1 MKTGSMTLF
10 STMRKHFA
18 FRGLG
23 LGLSFLQVLTMPIL
37 SVANAQQITPDGRSD
52 TSLTVNGNVTDIYT
66 NTRYGNTGLNSFS
79 VFNVYQGNEVNLFLP
94 TQTDNLVNMVTDQQ
108 TVIDGMLSAY
118 KDGKIGGN
126 VYFLNPH
133 GVVVG
138 RSGVVNVGRLSM
150 VTPTFRFM
158 DSMFGPGNVISAPS
172 IRAVLDNEMPI
183 SRSGLIDVRGQIN
196 APSGSNLQAGNL
208 SVSGGVQSGA
218 RAVVAIDSLVNLSPS
233 ISQTSIVSLDGVVV
247 PDSKLAA
254 LDDMIITGDVSA
266 DGHNGGDAGTIQLL
280 AEGDITLG
288 AGASVTANAANGGD
302 AGSVVVMAQGTSTL
316 RRGAAISADASGS
329 GAGGFVEFSA
339 RDTVELAGG
348 SLSANAENGR
358 QGDILIDPQNIVI
371 SADLLRNDG
380 ANADGGASG
389 GGTSWNAGSLT
400 LQADDN
406 ITLSSNVTV
415 SSRVV
420 ANAAN
425 ATAHRNDSSTGASGN
440 ITLEAQNITLQQGS
454 MLTAEGN
461 NSFAGGTVL
470 LDADSPER
478 ASITLDGA
486 TLRGGTVLLDAD
498 AVQSDVSVYANP
510 TGVASATITLE
521 NNATIT
527 ASDNASLSAN
537 ALQDDPGYAGGILF
551 QFDARRARSAIRLDN
566 SSLTAGQNVIIDSA
580 AEMQTDLSKQGWASL
595 ASLLPIDVAVAVTE
609 SSAAVDVTGTS
620 SITATSG
627 DVSIDAG
634 ADTRSTVYAN
644 STSLGLGLVAG
655 VSVTDNQ
662 ANVNITDDV
671 AISGADVS
679 LRSRTRSQITAVG
692 DASAAPIAGV
702 SASLAAAVGILNDN
716 TTTSVSGNAGITATG
731 DIDVL
736 ADSEVSA
743 IFAARA
749 TSDDDF
755 SSTVNEKFDTGIDNT
770 SQLDQEFLGY
780 NLQDI
785 LKSGVSEVIT
795 QITEALSSDDEDDGN
810 KFQLGG
816 AMVYAD
822 VKNNTVAEV
831 VANDEAGSTNAPTL
845 TAGQAVDVAA
855 QGVTQAQ
862 SFASGR
868 TDNPTFG
875 GQAGI
880 GIQMVENRLRA
891 EVSGANQAD
900 VSIAATDLTVR
911 AESTSYSG
919 DFDNQTRFG
928 VFASSGVGGGGSD
941 DDGGVG
947 IAGAI
952 ALSINEV
959 NDTQALI
966 GDNSSL
972 SITGDAA
979 LSAVN
984 DTEVKATADGSSEA
998 HQVADE
1004 LFALMMDDNS
1014 SEAASDPDVSGG
1026 TLGIGASVAVATHK
1040 NTTRAEFASSAQF
1053 VGGDN
1058 PDSLSVT
1065 AEQTSSTETESKAAG
1080 AGSISIVPLASVTLA
1095 RNSALATIASG
1106 SGTITTQG
1114 NITVSSQQTIT
1125 SSAVGDGEAT
1135 TSDSGNFAIGIS
1147 AGVTIADDSNEAS
1160 VYRNLNSNGGD
1171 ISITATSR
1179 RIVRAG
1185 AKALSGVGEGG
1196 GDDSGGDA
1204 DGNGDTST
1212 DNATDNAS
1220 NSTGEA
1226 SEGISTLLAGFSSD
1240 SDDDESS
1247 YDFSE
1252 QMSQDTDA
1260 LTDGADLGSIGGDGE
1275 DEDSTKITIAAAMGV
1290 TYAESVS
1297 KALIGDQVQLNAGV
1311 GAVSVET
1318 FSNTDMSADADASV
1332 SGGDYNIGGAV
1343 GLNIVQ
1349 NDNKASIGSGANVTS
1364 GDVTVT
1370 AGMQSQLME
1379 DNSTDD
1385 VNVIAADA
1393 VAGAGTGEF
1402 SLAGSVGLNLVMR
1415 NNTSAVISTDA
1426 QINASGDIAVNAEAK
1441 SQYKTDA
1448 KATVGIAKTIWE
1460 GIDETFS
1467 TLTDIK
1473 VWTEAAEKG
1482 FEGMLENLQASL
1494 TSGGG
1499 DDDGDGGD
1507 SGGDGDGGGDG
1518 GDEGGTGVGAGI
1530 SVNIIVAEDTRAAI
1544 EDNATLG
1551 GPAAGTISVTASAES
1566 DIETNA
1572 FAGAKPD
1579 EAGGAAKTSLDA
1591 AVSIGVLLKDV
1602 DAYMGAGAGLTATD
1616 NVTVS
1621 ASSQSNTLST
1631 AKGEVSADST
1641 AVGAS
1646 VAVGVALETIDSE
1659 LKRDVTT
1666 TGAVDV
1672 LASASSTD
1680 ISLADAVA
1688 AGTVVDKYA
1697 DKLGKTPDM
1706 LTQSTSQLGDV
1717 NNGPSSMEAL
1727 KGGFTGGDGA
1737 SFDLGGADAATGSTS
1752 GGEAQQS
1759 GSLNIAASVAVNWA
1773 DHAARA
1779 KVADNVQ
1786 IVAGDD
1792 VTIRATNDA
1801 NYRTR
1806 GSGMSVFADKSI
1818 GVGVGLLKTGQQTHA
1833 SLGDNVG
1840 ITINGGS
1847 GDVEVAA
1854 VTSENQG
1861 VDEDGT
1867 SFRSYASSEGIAGA
1881 GGGELGIAGS
1891 LSLVVSLDSQSAK
1904 TGDNVQIVAPGDV
1917 DVRSSATNKI
1927 VNRAWAIAVASDVT
1941 CDNPGNCGGSGGDK
1955 TAVGASIA
1963 VNVVNDSNLAQIG
1976 ESSSI
1981 TAGDNAAVV
1990 AEDLASG
1997 AGDFTLDLQDENLS
2011 SEDFITTNYT
2021 ATLQNSSY
2029 YAEAIAG
2036 GVAQGGNA
2044 GSGSLAVTVSVGST
2058 QALVGEGVSIRA
2070 EDIDVRAYNEST
2082 ARHLV
2087 GAVAL
2092 STDKKAVGASISGIY
2107 LREDVRSIVGD
2118 DGSNDDN
2125 ATTTLT
2131 ANSGD
2136 VDITAEAD
2144 QDTLTF
2150 MAAGGV
2156 SGNDLALAGAF
2167 GFNVMDTDVEARV
2180 VENAVIQA
2188 TAGSIGVNANSY
2200 TDITNVALAI
2210 AGSGGGNS
2218 VGGTLALNMF
2228 LADKKAIVG
2237 SSDTADNNI
2246 SLNAAQAV
2254 NIGVNAKQE
2263 IINGIL
2269 SASVSTSSNAISGA
2283 LTANVIEGDS
2293 YALANRGANIN
2304 DNTTLASAAASQSV
2318 SVTAEDNTTITDLTG
2333 TIAASSST
2341 SVGVALGGNVF
2352 WKDVKAGINSAVV
2365 ADNNINVTADTSQ
2378 NLTSFVVGIAASTG
2392 GTAGA
2397 GSLGL
2402 GLIKSTT
2409 KAEIGEYADLYTS
2422 GSVKLHAGD
2431 DTDIFMM
2438 EPAASFSAGGVA
2450 LAGAVG
2456 AAVFLGETKAQV
2468 KDGASVTALG
2478 QTSMQVEIETTRTSS
2493 PLLDGIMGG
2502 DDNQTRDSLGSFN
2515 DDFTFDNVKDL
2526 FLTERRD
2533 TETRRGLAVTAVADQ
2548 DVISIAASGAV
2559 SSDSAIAVSLSAGVG
2574 IGSVEASIGDADI
2587 NVSNSG
2593 AHADQDVVVRAVSD
2607 TYWTDVSGAI
2617 AVGTGSAGVGI
2628 GADVVVQTKDTRAF
2642 IARGAD
2648 VTANDDVIVH
2658 AYNNDRVINSA
2669 LSVGGGSTAGV
2680 SGAAAVGVT
2689 VNTTKAYVDGE
2700 VTAGD
2705 DLTILAG
2712 AKSEHIQIAG
2722 GIGAGGT
2729 AGIGASFGIGFAKN
2743 DTQAFIDENG
2753 ITNAG
2758 DNTTVKADT
2767 VENAVS
2773 AVIAGG
2779 VGGTV
2784 GVSVSLGVKV
2794 HQSNTQAFIKGQ
2806 ANQDSSLASASQSVD
2821 VIAANEINTIDV
2833 IGGIGGGG
2841 TVGVGVT
2848 LNALVV
2854 HNNAQAWIGGGPNT
2868 RVSAAGDI
2876 NVRATSNKT
2885 TKNFLLAG
2893 AAGGTVAVGGNIAVL
2908 MVGAESDDETA
2919 SQMDSDDHGDVA
2931 GASDDRTSA
2940 IRMSDIANDDN
2951 SSGDYDRTGF
2961 NFAELNAAIDDNN
2974 SAHSQLGSTFDATN
2988 SGLSRNKTQA
2998 FIENGAIVRA
3008 GDDLT
3013 IEAEDTSNTIFAA
3026 AAIGGSG
3033 VATVGATIGVL
3044 LVNNTAE
3051 AYIDDNAVVNV
3062 EDQLLVRSRTSELV
3076 GSGALSAG
3084 GAGVANVQG
3093 VVMAQKVSSKSR
3105 AFIDDATIN
3114 DNTSEA
3120 ASQSVSVQ
3128 ATSDT
3133 ELVSFS
3139 GSGGGAIVGVG
3150 ITGDVMILEKETKA
3164 YIDDDADVRS
3174 GGDVDV
3180 SAKAQADMIQI
3191 AVSINGGLV
3200 GVTGA
3205 AGVIAAN
3212 NVTEAR
3218 IGRRANVF
3226 ARDSINVQ
3234 ATDDTEMDGIVITG
3248 AGGAVGVSGSV
3259 GTYVVESRTAA
3270 IIDADATV
3278 TALADGNG
3286 ITALSGA
3293 VDNTST
3299 QTRTQDSRDQEGG
3312 AEQRN
3317 IELVDAS
3324 YGTRTANGVNVAA
3337 VSYEDINFAPIGVAG
3352 GAVGVAGVVATTVTN
3367 STTEA
3372 LVNQGA
3378 VLNGGDNSAA
3388 SANQSVSLL
3397 AASEGQLNNISAGV
3411 GVGGVGVTFDIDTQV
3426 FKKNVRARMLGSA
3439 TAKDDVTVKAESRD
3453 RVLQTA
3459 IGIAGGVVGVSGVV
3473 EVSVVNNDVLAE
3485 IGDNATA
3492 LAGDDIRVNS
3502 DQNLSMIQTAGNVA
3516 AGASGVGASLG
3527 ILIAKSSN
3535 TARIGNNTIIHAS
3548 DNLSIAADTTTNLNQ
3563 NIAGFAGGLT
3573 DAFSGS
3579 IGINILKTSTVAE
3592 IGSNASINQQAMDNA
3607 SSQSVNVLATD
3618 IVTTQ
3623 GAAGAAAIGG
3633 VSGIGI
3639 GVVTTVTRNTT
3650 RASIGNGSVI
3660 SATDDVLVIADST
3673 KNISNQGIAA
3683 AGGVGVGAA
3692 GSVAI
3697 TLVGG
3702 SMSQDSR
3709 DTFDKQDDD
3718 GNSTGNLLADA
3729 ETSATRD
3736 RSDGEDS
3743 SHNGNDASGS
3753 SNQLYADGYS
3763 DRADTLAETEASG
3776 LQSDMLSGSA
3786 DSTLASIGSDV
3797 TVNTAGGEISVLAE
3811 ETISLS
3817 QISGGAA
3824 IGSVGVGGFVAV
3836 ADYGGSVGARIGDR
3850 TVIDNASALTVDA
3863 TLNSGNDV
3871 NINLPGGSNVNV
3883 SAVNSTVIG
3892 AAVGLVG
3899 VSASIANVNLS
3910 ENVTAEIGDDVTVT
3924 LTDNSSAVT
3933 IDALRDVD
3941 ADVRVAAVAGG
3952 LAAAGISYAGVASS
3966 GNALAQIGTNS
3977 VIGSNNAR
3985 TGDVLIRARNS
3996 STQEA
4001 LAVSAGLAYAGAL
4014 VGAVVD
4020 MSDTG
4025 TTTANIGSGAQ
4036 IYSSGAIELLA
4047 DDKARNSSEARGV
4060 AVAAGIGLSVISSDI
4075 DVDRDAEVRVGNNAI
4090 LTADNISMTATFA
4103 DGSNYIADAEVL
4115 GASGGLLAGVSGSE
4129 NFVDVDTNAR
4139 VAVGSNTALNV
4150 NTMDNGTEGDGSTL
4164 NVLADN
4170 AARLRGR
4177 SDGFAI
4183 GAAALGA
4190 HVGRVGQTGGTQIN
4204 FGAGGQLNIRGDME
4218 VTSQSSRRATMDLVA
4233 GAGGLLAING
4243 GESDA
4248 RSTATNSIIF
4258 ADAAN
4263 TASGTVVNVT
4273 GGLNILAANNDN
4285 YDSKI
4290 DASSIG
4296 LAGVTGG
4303 LASATGAANVD
4314 IRLGNYS
4321 DITSHQLNVVTN
4333 NRLGKTGISGDN
4345 FNFSGGGGL
4354 SAAVG
4359 FSEATQIQNS
4369 RIRFGENASAFV
4381 TGDFGDEGLAN
4392 IRALSLNKMDT
4403 KAKVSTGAVVSVP
4416 RALAR
4421 NTVTSTNSISFE
4433 NGAMLA
4439 TERGNI
4445 NIKTSADADIDSV
4458 AKTSVWGLA
4467 GVGAGA
4473 QAYATLTSNETIN
4486 LARNSVV
4493 RANGYL
4499 NTFAG
4504 QDQWLANIDVNAKAD
4519 IFNKTLVAIN
4529 AGLNADAVV
4538 NRNVRLNVGTGA
4550 GLQSAQKMDLRA
4562 MKGTMVVAGAGRNQY
4577 TVLGVPVEDSFGSET
4592 IIGGGE
4598 IIVDGRVETGIF
4610 NEQYIGFGR
4619 DFTNFDIANNGTTYR
4634 RPINKIGGE
4643 WYLDDGTQLVVS
4655 EGSYSS
4661 QLLDNIRSGDNVK
4674 WTILKDQN
4682 LANDIQDEIDAL
4694 NDAKAAAGNP
4704 DAFAALDARRT
4715 SLQTQRTD
4723 ALGMSNAGTSISAEI
4738 ATQQGISQTAQTL
4751 RDACDEN
4758 VNPGCTAN
4766 YQTTID
4772 EADGKVADLQNSQAS
4787 ISTEVGDDVD
4797 PSATI
4802 AILDQEIAAIQAQIS
4817 DLSDSAT
4824 ASNIDTEIAFLVA
4837 MRDNL
4842 NTGAVDII
4850 EVGNLF
4856 GATGHVEVK
4865 ADTLSGSSAGTL
4877 HSEHEVNITVR
4888 NDSPNPMRIK
4898 NIEIPNQPGGNI
4910 YFNEQLINNAADIRH
4925 INKDKSAIVD
4935 MALSM
4940 SPNNFTTNVNII
4952 SRFDPYS
4959 SSYNPTVNGHTL
4971 NAVAPEI
4978 MLAGTIENRGG
4989 AVSVNN
4995 RHGSIHQFG
5004 QINASEVSITAG
5016 GALFVNDKTPG
5027 IFQYGPHPESMN
5039 GFGVIASTRLD
5050 DIGISDADAGGCRYA
5065 PGNLRLDR
5073 NNDESCTEGNL
5084 SNTQTLQASED
5095 NGSIIAGKVFIVA
5108 NTINL
5113 NSVIQSGIAQKD
5125 ITINANH
5132 SEFSLTDG
5140 STQSILNN
5148 DRQFISGRTGSSR
5161 EGEGGIFAYY
5171 NSADDVVEINGLE
5184 AKGGDVTIAGKL
5196 ISTGHGQINVLDG
5209 YGTYNVTNNSSKDV
5223 RLNFASTGEIEGKV
5237 TLIDNAKDNGHG
5249 DPLVTQY
5256 TRTGNTINVMS
5267 NQGINGATPSNA
5279 VGGLDG
5285 TIGRLTHYDPL
5296 ANQRYFWIQAEE
5308 LGVERNFRADK
5319 SAWETFGIGHS
5330 YTSSYSPPTSTFTG
5344 ATALP
5349 ASALPMADYAAVD
5362 TSTNAE
5368 YRLRPKFIQE
5378 SFTRNTTIQ
5387 NRRCRGIP
5395 WLVNKCWW
5403 TNNTNERETGTMFY
5417 FQDVKADKRVNVK
5430 FIGSDTGNLNVTSA
5444 AGIQINGNI
5453 KAAGSNV
5460 NLTATGGNIVVTN
5473 ANADLTFGNLTLNAS
5488 GSIGTISNP
5497 ITMIQENANTIDA
5510 TAGSGVHLRTETGT
5524 MRFADL
5530 ANTSGD
5536 VSLYAG
5542 QDIITNTGSG
5552 GTAIAGDNITMTAV
5566 YGSITEAG
5574 GGTINVDT
5582 NNQGSLNVRSRAG
5595 NLDITEVAGNL
5606 HLGTVDA
5613 IGDVSLTTLSGSI
5626 IDANDVQTD
5635 DLTTQAELLNLWQD
5649 LKLRGNDAEQK
5660 RTAQIASYNSEMTDL
5675 YGDYWRLRD
5684 VQQTPDG
5691 QYIAQDYDPNFS
5703 YSATADERQA
5713 MNNDPTRIAA
5723 YEASQQARYQQAYEK
5738 FGDPNYD
5745 PNYTHVASMD
5755 ETDEFTAGYFWSDHE
5770 LEVPLPGVAFKETT
5784 DTTAYIEEANIIGDN
5799 INLNVSGNI
5808 GEYQT
5813 LGSFDI
5819 ADVISGDNLTSSDKI
5834 ILTAAE
5840 SDDVSFD
5847 NMDALTAQ
5855 PELDGNGDPLP
5866 AAPLTGTLTVTQ
5878 REDIDI
5884 EARNSSSV
5892 ININAPA
5899 GYAFIGGENSNNGLN
5914 INTLA
5919 AGGEV
5924 RLKVNGDLNNA
5935 RSDSAAVLS
5944 GRNAVIESGDGV
5956 IGSSATPFRVDIAD
5970 TYKMTARALGG
5981 IWLEELTNDIR
5992 IGQVY
5997 SPAQVNLTSP
6007 GAMFD
6012 AENDLIVDVKGD
6024 VVRLTAAANIGEQY
6038 LNTDSSLIKKQKAL
6052 DVASADYNTSQ
6063 FELTSTGGGAWL
6075 YGPLGQ
6081 NLRLTSAD
6089 LTDELDVAV
6098 GANLRVQGTLDT
6110 DGNDV
6115 TLRSYETLHIDG
6127 DGGVNT
6133 MGALLTL
6140 AAVEDVNISST
6151 LDTQNGD
6158 MLAIG
6163 RNVSILED
6171 AALNMGTGALRINA
6185 QDNASITGITSSN
6198 NASCAAS
6205 QTGCAVTILAT
6216 NIQDGGDVSADINL
6230 LGNGGLR
6237 LGAHQ
6242 YVNVNDVQHSG
6253 SSPLQLE
6260 IGGKNNGARG
6270 VAAMVSVTTNEDV
6283 NLAYLSMN
6291 SAVIEAPRTGIAIG
6305 GSRFTVDDG
6314 NIRDN
6319 LYLNLGSDDEELF
6332 MARIG
6337 RLEDNALSPDSW
6349 LLAGG
6354 QTGYFDTGAVEAAL
6368 ERSDDYRC
6376 TGLPSYIGNANAIFD
6391 FSFSFQRPFVD
6402 CTGVLNY
6409 YSPAYSLLNPEQ
6421 TADQQVLGQVVGV
6434 LQQLNRNSRQV
6445 GITGGLTPEASSN
6458 FLATVATRG
6467 LRDQQRSLRGGFAD
6481 ETQGPIGISSREGP
6495 TTQPIG
6501 ILLQQGLSV
6510 SQPEATIDLEA
6521 LEEAGEAESAEAD
6534 GQEVLIQQSSLE
6546 GLLAPAS

>member
-1 MKTGSMTLF
+1 MQITKRTMF
-10 STMRKHFA
+10 SAMRSHFA
-18 FRGLG
+18 FKG
-23 LGLSFLQVLTMPIL
+23 LGLSLSLLQVLSIPLM
-37 SVANAQQITPDGRSD
+37 SVANAQQITPDGRTD
-52 TSLTVNGNVTDIYT
+52 TRLTINGNVTDVYT

-79 VFNVYQGNEVNLFLP
+79 VFNVYQGHEVNLFLP
-94 TQTDNLVNMVTDQQ
+94 SQTDNLVNMVTDQQ

-118 KDGKIGGN
+118 KDGEIGGN

-138 RSGVVNVGRLSM
+138 SSGIVNVGRLSM
-150 VTPTFRFM
+150 VTPTFQFM
-158 DSMFGPGNVISAPS
+158 DSMFGPGNVLSAPS
-172 IRAVLDNEMPI
+172 VSAVLENNVPI
-183 SRSGLIDVRGQIN
+183 SPAGLIDVRGQIN
-196 APSGSNLQAGNL
+196 AVNGSVLQAGSL
-208 SVSGGVQSGA
+208 SVSGTVQSGNQ
-218 RAVVAIDSLVNLSPS
+218 AVVAIDSLVNLSPS
-233 ISQTSIVSLDGVVV
+233 DASTSIVSF
-247 PDSKLAA
+247 DSDSPADTKLAA
-254 LDDMIITGDVSA
+254 LSDMIITGDVTANASA
-266 DGHNGGDAGTIQLL
+266 GGDAGSIRLL
-280 AEGDITLG
+280 ADGNITLG
-288 AGASVTANAANGGD
+288 AGANVRADASGGGD
-302 AGSVVVMAQGTSTL
+302 AGSVVVMAQNTSEL
-316 RRGAAISADASGS
+316 AAGSAISADSSGD
-329 GAGGFVEFSA
+329 GDGGFVEFSA
-339 RDTVELAGG
+339 RDTVILSGG
-348 SLSANAENGR
+348 SLSASSENGD

-380 ANADGGASG
+380 LNADGGTSG

-406 ITLSSNVTV
+406 ITLSTGVTV

-420 ANAAN
+420 ANASSAS
-425 ATAHRNDSSTGASGN
+425 AHRNDVSTGASGD
-440 ITLEAQNITLQQGS
+440 ITLEAQSITLQQGA
-454 MLTAEGN
+454 MLTAQGN
-461 NSFAGGTVL
+461 NGFAGGSVL

-478 ASITLDGA
+478 AVITLDGA
-486 TLRGGTVLLDAD
+486 TLRGGTITLDAD

-510 TGVASATITLE
+510 TGVASATITAE

-527 ASDNASLSAN
+527 ASDNLSLTAS
-537 ALQDDPGYAGGILF
+537 ALQEDPGYAGGILF
-551 QFDARRARSAIRLDN
+551 QFDARRARSSIRLDDAN
-566 SSLTAGQNVIIDSA
+566 LTAGQNVVIDSA

-609 SSAAVDVTGTS
+609 SSADVEVTGSS
-620 SITATSG
+620 SIQASAG
-627 DVSIDAG
+627 DVSIEAG

-662 ANVNITDDV
+662 ANVTITDDAV
-671 AISGADVS
+671 ITGGDVS

-692 DASAAPIAGV
+692 DASAAPVGGV
-702 SASLAAAVGILNDN
+702 SGSLAAAVGILNDN
-716 TTTSVSGNAGITATG
+716 TTTRVSGNAGVTASG

-795 QITEALSSDDEDDGN
+795 QITEALSSDDEEEEN

-816 AMVYAD
+816 ALVYAD

-831 VANDEAGSTNAPTL
+831 VADGPATSTNAPTL
-845 TAGQAVDVAA
+845 AAGQAVDVAA
-855 QGVTQAQ
+855 QGITQAQ

-868 TDNPTFG
+868 TDNPTYG

-900 VSIAATDLTVR
+900 LSIAATDLTVR

-928 VFASSGVGGGGSD
+928 VFASSGVGGGGD

-972 SITGDAA
+972 TITGDAA

-998 HQVADE
+998 HQAADE

-1014 SEAASDPDVSGG
+1014 SEAASDPDVGGG

-1040 NTTRAEFASSAQF
+1040 NTTTAKFASSAQF
-1053 VGGDN
+1053 AGADN

-1095 RNSALATIASG
+1095 RNSAVATIASG
-1106 SGTITTQG
+1106 SGAITTQG
-1114 NITVSSQQTIT
+1114 NITVSSQQTVT

-1135 TSDSGNFAIGIS
+1135 TSDSGSFAIGIS

-1160 VYRNLNSNGGD
+1160 VYRDLNSNGGD

-1179 RIVRAG
+1179 RMVQSG
-1185 AKALSGVGEGG
+1185 AKALSGVSEGG
-1196 GDDSGGDA
+1196 DEGGDGG
-1204 DGNGDTST
+1204 DGGG
-1212 DNATDNAS
+1212 ATDNASDNSS

-1240 SDDDESS
+1240 SDDNAST

-1275 DEDSTKITIAAAMGV
+1275 DEDSSKITIAAAMGV

-1426 QINASGDIAVNAEAK
+1426 QINASGDVAVNAEAK

-1448 KATVGIAKTIWE
+1448 KATVGMAKTIWE

-1494 TSGGG
+1494 TSGDG
-1499 DDDGDGGD
+1499 DGDGDGDGGD
-1507 SGGDGDGGGDG
+1507 GGGDGGDG

-1544 EDNATLG
+1544 EDNATLAG
-1551 GPAAGTISVTASAES
+1551 SATGTISVTASAES

-1591 AVSIGVLLKDV
+1591 AVSVGVLLKDV

-1616 NVTVS
+1616 NVSVS
-1621 ASSQSNTLST
+1621 ASSETNTLST

-1672 LASASSTD
+1672 LASAASTD

-1717 NNGPSSMEAL
+1717 NNGPTSMEAL

-1737 SFDLGGADAATGSTS
+1737 SFDLGGSDTDTGSTS

-1792 VTIRATNDA
+1792 VTIKATNDA

-1806 GSGMSVFADKSI
+1806 GSGMSVFADQSI

-1861 VDEDGT
+1861 TDEDGT

-1891 LSLVVSLDSQSAK
+1891 LSLVVSLDSQSAV

-1917 DVRSSATNKI
+1917 DIRSSATNKL

-1941 CDNPGNCGGSGGDK
+1941 CDNPGNCGGDGGDK

-1981 TAGDNAAVV
+1981 SAGDNASVV

-1997 AGDFTLDLQDENLS
+1997 AGDFTLDLQDENTS

-2058 QALVGEGVSIRA
+2058 QALVGEGVSIQA

-2092 STDKKAVGASISGIY
+2092 STDKKAVGASISGVY
-2107 LREDVRSIVGD
+2107 LREDVRAIVGD
-2118 DGSNDDN
+2118 DGASDDN

-2131 ANSGD
+2131 ANSGN

-2156 SGNDLALAGAF
+2156 SGNDIALAGAF
-2167 GFNVMDTDVEARV
+2167 GFNVMDTDIEARV
-2180 VENAVIQA
+2180 VEDAVIQA
-2188 TAGSIGVNANSY
+2188 TAGSVGVNANSY

-2210 AGSGGGNS
+2210 SGSGGGNS

-2228 LADKKAIVG
+2228 LTDKRAIVG
-2237 SSDTADNNI
+2237 SSDTQDNNI
-2246 SLNAAQAV
+2246 SLNAGQAV
-2254 NIGVNAKQE
+2254 NIGVDAKQE

-2269 SASVSTSSNAISGA
+2269 SASISTSSNAISGA
-2283 LTANVIEGDS
+2283 LSANVVKGES
-2293 YALANRGANIN
+2293 YALANRGADIN
-2304 DNTTLASAAASQSV
+2304 DNTTLAASATSQSV
-2318 SVTAEDNTTITDLTG
+2318 GVTAQDNTTITDLTG
-2333 TIAASSST
+2333 TIAASSSN

-2352 WKDVKAGINSAVV
+2352 WKDVKAGVNSRVV
-2365 ADNNINVTADTSQ
+2365 ADQNVDVTADTSQ
-2378 NLTSFVVGIAASTG
+2378 NLTSFVVGIAGSTG
-2392 GTAGA
+2392 GVTGA
-2397 GSLGL
+2397 GSLGV

-2409 KAEIGEYADLYTS
+2409 TAEIGSQADIETS

-2438 EPAASFSAGGVA
+2438 EPAASFSTGGTS

-2456 AAVFLGETKAQV
+2456 AAVFLGQTKAQI

-2478 QTSMQVEIETTRTSS
+2478 QTAMQIETETTQTSS

-2502 DDNQTRDSLGSFN
+2502 DDNQTRDTLGSFN

-2533 TETRRGLAVTAVADQ
+2533 TESRRGLAVTAVADQ

-2574 IGSVEASIGDADI
+2574 VGQVEASIGDADI
-2587 NVSNSG
+2587 NTTNTG
-2593 AHADQDVVVRAVSD
+2593 AHAEQDVVVRAVSD

-2617 AVGTGSAGVGI
+2617 AVGTGTAGVGI
-2628 GADVVVQTKDTRAF
+2628 GGDVVVQVKDTRAF
-2642 IARGAD
+2642 IASGAD
-2648 VTANDDVIVH
+2648 VTANDDVMVH
-2658 AYNNDRVINSA
+2658 AYTNDRIINSA

-2689 VNTTKAYVDGE
+2689 VNTTKAYIEGD

-2705 DLTILAG
+2705 DLTVLAG

-2743 DTQAFIDENG
+2743 DTQAYIGEFG
-2753 ITNAG
+2753 TTNAG
-2758 DNTTVKADT
+2758 DNTTVQADT
-2767 VENAVS
+2767 TENAVT

-2779 VGGTV
+2779 IGGTV
-2784 GVSVSLGVKV
+2784 GVSVSAGVKV

-2806 ANQDSSLASASQSVD
+2806 VNQDNSSATASQSVD
-2821 VIAANEINTIDV
+2821 VVATNRINTIDV
-2833 IGGIGGGG
+2833 VGGIGGGG

-2848 LNALVV
+2848 LNALVI

-2919 SQMDSDDHGDVA
+2919 GQMNSDDHGDIA
-2931 GASDDRTSA
+2931 GASDDRSSS
-2940 IRMSDIANDDN
+2940 IRLGDIANDDN

-2961 NFAELNAAIDDNN
+2961 NFAELNSAIDDNN
-2974 SAHSQLGSTFDATN
+2974 TAHSQLGSTFDATN

-3008 GDDLT
+3008 GDDLS
-3013 IEAEDTSNTIFAA
+3013 IEAEDTSNTVFAA
-3026 AAIGGSG
+3026 AAVGGSG

-3062 EDQLLVRSRTSELV
+3062 EDQLLIRSRTSELV

-3114 DNTSEA
+3114 DNTSES

-3164 YIDDDADVRS
+3164 YIDDDASVRS

-3180 SAKAQADMIQI
+3180 RAQAQADMIQI

-3226 ARDSINVQ
+3226 ARDSLNVQ

-3259 GTYVVESRTAA
+3259 GTYVVESRTSA
-3270 IIDADATV
+3270 IIDEDATV

-3324 YGTRTANGVNVAA
+3324 YGTRTARGVNVAA

-3372 LVNQGA
+3372 LVKQGA

-3388 SANQSVSLL
+3388 TANQSVSLL

-3439 TAKDDVTVKAESRD
+3439 TAKDDVTVQAESRD

-3535 TARIGNNTIIHAS
+3535 TARIGNNATIHAS
-3548 DNLSIAADTTTNLNQ
+3548 DNLSVAADTTTNLNQ

-3592 IGSNASINQQAMDNA
+3592 IGANASINQQAMDNA

-3618 IVTTQ
+3618 VVTTQ

-3639 GVVTTVTRNTT
+3639 GVVATVTRNTT

-3736 RSDGEDS
+3736 RSEGEDS
-3743 SHNGNDASGS
+3743 SHNGNDASGT

-3776 LQSDMLSGSA
+3776 LQSDVLGGSA

-3797 TVNTAGGEISVLAE
+3797 TINTAGGEVSVLAE

-3863 TLNSGNDV
+3863 TLNSGNDI

-3892 AAVGLVG
+3892 ASVGLVG
-3899 VSASIANVNLS
+3899 ISASIANVNLN

-3924 LTDNSSAVT
+3924 LADNSSAVT

-3952 LAAAGISYAGVASS
+3952 LAAAGISYAGVEAS
-3966 GNALAQIGTNS
+3966 GNALAQVGANT

-4025 TTTANIGSGAQ
+4025 TTTANIGNGAE
-4036 IYSSGAIELLA
+4036 IYSSGTIELLA
-4047 DDKARNSSEARGV
+4047 DEKARNSSEARGV

-4075 DVDRDAEVRVGNNAI
+4075 DVDRDAVVSVGNNAT
-4090 LTADNISMTATFA
+4090 LTADNITMAATFA
-4103 DGSNYIADAEVL
+4103 DGSNYIADSEVL

-4139 VAVGSNTALNV
+4139 VNVGSNTALNV
-4150 NTMDNGTEGDGSTL
+4150 NTMDNGTVNDGSTL

-4190 HVGRVGQTGGTQIN
+4190 HVGRVGQTGGTQVN
-4204 FGAGGQLNIRGDME
+4204 FGAGGQLNIRGDMD

-4233 GAGGLLAING
+4233 GAGGLLAVNG
-4243 GESDA
+4243 GESA
-4248 RSTATNSIIF
+4248 TTSAATNSITF

-4263 TASGTVVNVT
+4263 AASGSVVSVT
-4273 GGLNILAANNDN
+4273 GALNLQAANNDN

-4303 LASATGAANVD
+4303 LASATGQAAVD

-4321 DITSHQLNVVTN
+4321 DFTSHQLNVVTN

-4359 FSEATQIQNS
+4359 FTEATQTQSSN
-4369 RIRFGENASAFV
+4369 IRFGRGSSAFV
-4381 TGDFGDEGLAN
+4381 TGDFGDEGAAN
-4392 IRALSLNKMDT
+4392 IRALALNKMDT
-4403 KAKVSTGAVVSVP
+4403 TAKVSTGAVVSIP

-4421 NTVTSTNSISFE
+4421 NTISSTNQVVFE
-4433 NGAMLA
+4433 DGAFLA
-4439 TERGNI
+4439 TERGDI
-4445 NIKTSADADIDSV
+4445 NIKTNADADIDSI

-4473 QAYATLTSNETIN
+4473 QAFATLTTTEQVN
-4486 LARNSVV
+4486 LAQNSVV

-4499 NTFAG
+4499 NVFAG
-4504 QDQWLANIDVNAKAD
+4504 QDQWMSDINVNAKAD
-4519 IFNKTLVAIN
+4519 VFNKTAVAIN

-4538 NRNVRLNVGTGA
+4538 NRNVTLNVGAGS
-4550 GLQSAQKMDLRA
+4550 GLQSAQQMNLRA
-4562 MKGTMVVAGAGRNQY
+4562 MKGTMNVAGSGRNQY
-4577 TVLGVPVEDSFGSET
+4577 TVLGIPVEDSFGSKV
-4592 IIGGGE
+4592 INGGGQ
-4598 IIVDGRVETGIF
+4598 INIDGRVETGIF
-4610 NEQYIGFGR
+4610 NEQYIGFSK
-4619 DFTNFDIANNGTTYR
+4619 DFTNFDIASDGTTFR
-4634 RPINKIGGE
+4634 RPITEINGR
-4643 WYLDDGTQLVVS
+4643 WYLDDGTELVLS
-4655 EGSYSS
+4655 EGSYSAN
-4661 QLLDNIRSGDNVK
+4661 LLDNIRSGDNIE

-4682 LANDIQDEIDAL
+4682 LANDIADEIAAL

-4704 DAFAALDARRT
+4704 DAFNALDARRT
-4715 SLQTQRTD
+4715 ALQTARND
-4723 ALGMSNAGTSISAEI
+4723 ASGMSDSATSIAQEI
-4738 ATQQGISQTAQTL
+4738 SNQQARKQTAQNL
-4751 RDACDEN
+4751 RDACDES
-4758 VNPGCTAN
+4758 VNPGCTATH
-4766 YQTTID
+4766 QATMD
-4772 EADGKVADLQNSQAS
+4772 DADTRIYDLQASQAD
-4787 ISTEVGDDVD
+4787 IAANEVGDDVD
-4797 PSATI
+4797 PSATV
-4802 AILDQEIAAIQAQIS
+4802 ALLDQEIAAINAQIN
-4817 DLSDSAT
+4817 DLADSAT
-4824 ASNIDTEIAFLVA
+4824 ASNIDTEIAFLTA

-4842 NTGAVDII
+4842 NTGNVDII

-4856 GATGHVEVK
+4856 AATGHIVAK
-4865 ADTLSGSSAGTL
+4865 ADTLAGSGAGTL
-4877 HSEHEVNITVR
+4877 HSEHEVTITVR
-4888 NDSPNPMRIK
+4888 NDSPNPMRIQ

-4910 YFNEQLINNAADIRH
+4910 YFNDQLINSAADIRH
-4925 INKDKSAIVD
+4925 INKDKSANVD

-4940 SPNNFTTNVNII
+4940 SPNNFTTNIDII
-4952 SRFDPYS
+4952 SRFDPYA
-4959 SSYNPTVNGHTL
+4959 SSYNPTINGHTL
-4971 NAVAPEI
+4971 DVVAPEI
-4978 MLAGTIENRGG
+4978 MLGGTIENRGG
-4989 AVSVNN
+4989 N
-4995 RHGSIHQFG
+4995 
-5004 QINASEVSITAG
+5004 
-5016 GALFVNDKTPG
+5016 
-5027 IFQYGPHPESMN
+5027 
-5039 GFGVIASTRLD
+5039 
-5050 DIGISDADAGGCRYA
+5050 
-5065 PGNLRLDR
+5065 
-5073 NNDESCTEGNL
+5073 
-5084 SNTQTLQASED
+5084 
-5095 NGSIIAGKVFIVA
+5095 VF
-5108 NTINL
+5108 
-5113 NSVIQSGIAQKD
+5113 
-5125 ITINANH
+5125 
-5132 SEFSLTDG
+5132 
-5140 STQSILNN
+5140 
-5148 DRQFISGRTGSSR
+5148 
-5161 EGEGGIFAYY
+5161 
-5171 NSADDVVEINGLE
+5171 
-5184 AKGGDVTIAGKL
+5184 
-5196 ISTGHGQINVLDG
+5196 
-5209 YGTYNVTNNSSKDV
+5209 
-5223 RLNFASTGEIEGKV
+5223 
-5237 TLIDNAKDNGHG
+5237 
-5249 DPLVTQY
+5249 
-5256 TRTGNTINVMS
+5256 
-5267 NQGINGATPSNA
+5267 
-5279 VGGLDG
+5279 
-5285 TIGRLTHYDPL
+5285 
-5296 ANQRYFWIQAEE
+5296 
-5308 LGVERNFRADK
+5308 
-5319 SAWETFGIGHS
+5319 
-5330 YTSSYSPPTSTFTG
+5330 
-5344 ATALP
+5344 
-5349 ASALPMADYAAVD
+5349 
-5362 TSTNAE
+5362 
-5368 YRLRPKFIQE
+5368 
-5378 SFTRNTTIQ
+5378 
-5387 NRRCRGIP
+5387 
-5395 WLVNKCWW
+5395 
-5403 TNNTNERETGTMFY
+5403 
-5417 FQDVKADKRVNVK
+5417 
-5430 FIGSDTGNLNVTSA
+5430 
-5444 AGIQINGNI
+5444 
-5453 KAAGSNV
+5453 
-5460 NLTATGGNIVVTN
+5460 
-5473 ANADLTFGNLTLNAS
+5473 
-5488 GSIGTISNP
+5488 
-5497 ITMIQENANTIDA
+5497 
-5510 TAGSGVHLRTETGT
+5510 
-5524 MRFADL
+5524 
-5530 ANTSGD
+5530 
-5536 VSLYAG
+5536 
-5542 QDIITNTGSG
+5542 
-5552 GTAIAGDNITMTAV
+5552 
-5566 YGSITEAG
+5566 
-5574 GGTINVDT
+5574 
-5582 NNQGSLNVRSRAG
+5582 
-5595 NLDITEVAGNL
+5595 
-5606 HLGTVDA
+5606 
-5613 IGDVSLTTLSGSI
+5613 
-5626 IDANDVQTD
+5626 
-5635 DLTTQAELLNLWQD
+5635 
-5649 LKLRGNDAEQK
+5649 
-5660 RTAQIASYNSEMTDL
+5660 
-5675 YGDYWRLRD
+5675 
-5684 VQQTPDG
+5684 
-5691 QYIAQDYDPNFS
+5691 
-5703 YSATADERQA
+5703 
-5713 MNNDPTRIAA
+5713 
-5723 YEASQQARYQQAYEK
+5723 YQ
-5738 FGDPNYD
+5738 
-5745 PNYTHVASMD
+5745 
-5755 ETDEFTAGYFWSDHE
+5755 
-5770 LEVPLPGVAFKETT
+5770 
-5784 DTTAYIEEANIIGDN
+5784 
-5799 INLNVSGNI
+5799 
-5808 GEYQT
+5808 
-5813 LGSFDI
+5813 
-5819 ADVISGDNLTSSDKI
+5819 
-5834 ILTAAE
+5834 
-5840 SDDVSFD
+5840 
-5847 NMDALTAQ
+5847 
-5855 PELDGNGDPLP
+5855 
-5866 AAPLTGTLTVTQ
+5866 
-5878 REDIDI
+5878 
-5884 EARNSSSV
+5884 
-5892 ININAPA
+5892 
-5899 GYAFIGGENSNNGLN
+5899 
-5914 INTLA
+5914 
-5919 AGGEV
+5919 
-5924 RLKVNGDLNNA
+5924 
-5935 RSDSAAVLS
+5935 
-5944 GRNAVIESGDGV
+5944 
-5956 IGSSATPFRVDIAD
+5956 
-5970 TYKMTARALGG
+5970 
-5981 IWLEELTNDIR
+5981 
-5992 IGQVY
+5992 
-5997 SPAQVNLTSP
+5997 
-6007 GAMFD
+6007 
-6012 AENDLIVDVKGD
+6012 
-6024 VVRLTAAANIGEQY
+6024 
-6038 LNTDSSLIKKQKAL
+6038 
-6052 DVASADYNTSQ
+6052 
-6063 FELTSTGGGAWL
+6063 
-6075 YGPLGQ
+6075 
-6081 NLRLTSAD
+6081 
-6089 LTDELDVAV
+6089 
-6098 GANLRVQGTLDT
+6098 
-6110 DGNDV
+6110 
-6115 TLRSYETLHIDG
+6115 
-6127 DGGVNT
+6127 
-6133 MGALLTL
+6133 
-6140 AAVEDVNISST
+6140 
-6151 LDTQNGD
+6151 
-6158 MLAIG
+6158 
-6163 RNVSILED
+6163 
-6171 AALNMGTGALRINA
+6171 
-6185 QDNASITGITSSN
+6185 
-6198 NASCAAS
+6198 
-6205 QTGCAVTILAT
+6205 
-6216 NIQDGGDVSADINL
+6216 
-6230 LGNGGLR
+6230 
-6237 LGAHQ
+6237 
-6242 YVNVNDVQHSG
+6242 
-6253 SSPLQLE
+6253 
-6260 IGGKNNGARG
+6260 
-6270 VAAMVSVTTNEDV
+6270 
-6283 NLAYLSMN
+6283 
-6291 SAVIEAPRTGIAIG
+6291 
-6305 GSRFTVDDG
+6305 
-6314 NIRDN
+6314 
-6319 LYLNLGSDDEELF
+6319 
-6332 MARIG
+6332 
-6337 RLEDNALSPDSW
+6337 
-6349 LLAGG
+6349 
-6354 QTGYFDTGAVEAAL
+6354 
-6368 ERSDDYRC
+6368 
-6376 TGLPSYIGNANAIFD
+6376 
-6391 FSFSFQRPFVD
+6391 
-6402 CTGVLNY
+6402 
-6409 YSPAYSLLNPEQ
+6409 
-6421 TADQQVLGQVVGV
+6421 
-6434 LQQLNRNSRQV
+6434 
-6445 GITGGLTPEASSN
+6445 
-6458 FLATVATRG
+6458 
-6467 LRDQQRSLRGGFAD
+6467 
-6481 ETQGPIGISSREGP
+6481 
-6495 TTQPIG
+6495 
-6501 ILLQQGLSV
+6501 
-6510 SQPEATIDLEA
+6510 
-6521 LEEAGEAESAEAD
+6521 
-6534 GQEVLIQQSSLE
+6534 
-6546 GLLAPAS
+6546 